1 MTSGT
6 SIGAYRTPMRVV
18 AGSARGRRL
27 LAPGGDRVRPTADRV
42 REATF
47 NALGSLDLLEDAR
60 VLDLFAGSGA
70 LGIEAL
76 SRGAAEA
83 TFVDEDRRSLE
94 AVRANL
100 AATGLAPRATVVRAE
115 ALTWLGASA
124 GSGFD
129 VALVDPPYRFERWP
143 DLLALLR
150 SAWAVVESDRPP
162 PDAPG
167 WRQIR
172 SRRYRSTVVTFLRRQ
187 DADHHGEE

>member
-1 MTSGT
+1 
-6 SIGAYRTPMRVV
+6 
-18 AGSARGRRL
+18 
-27 LAPGGDRVRPTADRV
+27 VRPTADRV

-47 NALGSLDLLEDAR
+47 NALGSLDLLDGAR

-83 TFVDEDRRSLE
+83 TFVDDDRRSLE

-115 ALTWLGASA
+115 ALDWLGAPA
-124 GSGFD
+124 GRSFD
-129 VALVDPPYRFERWP
+129 VALVDPPYRFDRWP
-143 DLLALLR
+143 ELLALLPA
-150 SAWAVVESDRPP
+150 AWAVVESDRPP

-167 WRQIR
+167 WRPIR
-172 SRRYRSTVVTFLRRQ
+172 SRRYGSTVVSFLRRQ